1 MGNLIG
7 FGFGAEFLESL
18 GVEDER
24 VTDIHLDIPVDDKVT
39 LTTKRYL
46 QASDAEKII
55 SLLRKY
61 HVVETDDA
69 LEVTENRETH
79 IYKKVT

>member
-7 FGFGAEFLESL
+7 FGFGAEFLEAL
-18 GVEDER
+18 GVEDKR

-55 SLLRKY
+55 SLFKKY